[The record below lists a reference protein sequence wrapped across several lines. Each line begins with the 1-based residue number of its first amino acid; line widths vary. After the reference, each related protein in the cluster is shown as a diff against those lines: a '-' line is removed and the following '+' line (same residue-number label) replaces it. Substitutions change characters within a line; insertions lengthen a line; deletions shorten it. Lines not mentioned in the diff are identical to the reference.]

1 MSDQFEIIVI
11 GGGPGGYVAAIR
23 ASQLGMKVALVE
35 VEKLGG
41 VCLNWGCIPT
51 KALLQSAHLLQD
63 FQHASSFGILTENTK
78 PDFPAIIQRSRKVA
92 DQMSKG
98 VDFLMK
104 KNKVTVIYG
113 KAKFLDQQTI
123 QVENSSGNSTMKADR
138 FILAT
143 GAQAKPFPGVPFDQ
157 NIILSSK
164 EAMQQKE
171 IPARISIIGAG
182 AIGIEFA
189 DFYASMG
196 SKVTIFE
203 YLDHLLPNE
212 DEEISKILE
221 RSFKKRNISF
231 FLSTSVTAIVT
242 NRGTATVKFRP
253 KAGGEEAQA
262 EADKVLVGIGL
273 TPNTVGMNLEEV
285 GVVLEKGFIK
295 VDAYYRTSVSSIY
308 AIGDCNGPPLLAH
321 LASMEGIKAAEAIS
335 IEYKKNKLIEYQ
347 PINYEKIP
355 GCTYCHPEVASFG
368 KTEKKAVQEGISI
381 KVGRFPFTAS
391 GRAQAVGDT
400 TGLVK
405 IITDEKHGEIIGG
418 HIIGLNASELI
429 SELLVSSINELT
441 AHNLATTIHA
451 HPTLS
456 EAIMEAAADSLGE
469 AINI

>member
-1 MSDQFEIIVI
+1 MSDHFEVIVI

-35 VEKLGG
+35 REKLGG

-63 FQHASSFGILTENTK
+63 FKHSASFGILTENTK
-78 PDFPAIIQRSRKVA
+78 PDFPAVIQRSRKVA

-104 KNKVTVIYG
+104 KNKITTVYG

-123 QVENSSGNSTMKADR
+123 QVDSPSGSHSMKANR
-138 FILAT
+138 FIIAT
-143 GAQAKPFPGVPFDQ
+143 GAHSKPFPNVPFDQ
-157 NIILSSK
+157 NLILSSK
-164 EAMQQKE
+164 EAMQQTE
-171 IPARISIIGAG
+171 IPGRMLIIGAG

-189 DFYASMG
+189 DFYESMG
-196 SKVTIFE
+196 SQVTIIE
-203 YLDHLLPNE
+203 YLDHLLPSE

-221 RSFKKRNISF
+221 RSFKKRNIHF
-231 FLSTSVTAIVT
+231 HLSTSVTSIVP
-242 NRGTATVKFRP
+242 NENSVTVKICP
-253 KAGGEEAQA
+253 KAGSEETPM
-262 EADKVLVGIGL
+262 ETDKVLVGIGL
-273 TPNTVGMNLEEV
+273 VPNTAGMNLEEI
-285 GVVLEKGFIK
+285 GIALEKGFIK
-295 VDAYYRTSVSSIY
+295 VDSHYRTSVNSIY

-321 LASMEGIKAAEAIS
+321 VASMEGIKAAEAIS
-335 IEYKKNKLIEYQ
+335 IEYRKNKYLEFH

-368 KTEKKAVQEGISI
+368 KTEKKAIQEGLSI
-381 KVGRFPFTAS
+381 KIGRFPFTAS

-405 IITDEKHGEIIGG
+405 VIIDEKYGEIIGG

-429 SELLVSSINELT
+429 SELLVSSVHELT